1 MDATSLRRGLASSL
15 TGLSAERSNAHVN
28 SPASCL
34 MPEERRRSADG
45 WSPDARGA
53 ALAQYLRERAAAF
66 SMSADVTGVQ
76 DTARA
81 GMALLDA
88 ATVADAMSTSDA
100 RLRLLSEAGLFESMP
115 EGRARFTETPEVR
128 AAIQRP
134 LVSDRHTGVE
144 IIAEL
149 VASIRTP

>member
-1 MDATSLRRGLASSL
+1 
-15 TGLSAERSNAHVN
+15 
-28 SPASCL
+28 
-34 MPEERRRSADG
+34 MPEEGRRSAPG
-45 WSPDARGA
+45 GSSDARAA
-53 ALAQYLRERAAAF
+53 ALAQYLRERAASF

-88 ATVADAMSTSDA
+88 AVVADAMSTSDD

-115 EGRARFTETPEVR
+115 NGRARFAETPEIR

-134 LVSDRHTGVE
+134 LVSHRHTGVE
-144 IIAEL
+144 IIADL
-149 VASIRTP
+149 IASIRRP